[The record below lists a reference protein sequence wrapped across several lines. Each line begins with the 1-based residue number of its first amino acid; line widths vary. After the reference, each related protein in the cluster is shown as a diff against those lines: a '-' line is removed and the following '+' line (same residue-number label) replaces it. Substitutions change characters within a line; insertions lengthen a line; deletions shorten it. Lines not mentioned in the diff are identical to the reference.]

1 MTAVGADADKS
12 CRLGQIPAVDGRVS
26 LQSRRSLRSAKY
38 QLPSIFAN
46 VSRYRSEAT
55 MILRDLAG
63 YAASYG
69 LDGARRGGEMLIDE
83 R

>member
-1 MTAVGADADKS
+1 
-12 CRLGQIPAVDGRVS
+12 
-26 LQSRRSLRSAKY
+26 
-38 QLPSIFAN
+38 